1 MATQWLMG
9 DALVAEIMRI
19 RQSSG
24 QAGFD
29 MGMARLDQL
38 LDEAGVAQVNTN
50 SITQSLRDLDGPELF
65 PMVLGS
71 KDLALGLRILRALQ
85 FEPGT
90 RLFITSADAIGFGY
104 GVLVSPDGAIDYLGR
119 VARQT
124 RKDAGTSFNPRKDAG
139 PSFNP
144 SMMPDAPSPI
154 RTCPAFVGSEKSGLQ
169 ITLSGLP
176 EDNRLA
182 TDFSSTIAYRG
193 ADGCLKIDSFHKLG
207 ITLSKTAD
215 GLVLS
220 PKNPEAMIRLA
231 SIASEGAV
239 IRVTGIFGVIA
250 RLQLSGDGDQS
261 IDAFFHS
268 QTSPMMQWL
277 ACPPLPYALK
287 AID

>member
-1 MATQWLMG
+1 MTNQWLMG

-19 RQSSG
+19 RLSNG
-24 QAGFD
+24 QAEFD
-29 MGMARLDQL
+29 MGMARLDQM
-38 LDEAGVAQVNTN
+38 LDEAGVEQVNTN
-50 SITQSLRDLDGPELF
+50 SITQSLRDLNGPALF
-65 PMVLGS
+65 PMVLGR

-90 RLFITSADAIGFGY
+90 RLFMTSADAIGFGY
-104 GVLVSPDGAIDYLGR
+104 GVLISPDGTIDYLGR

-124 RKDAGTSFNPRKDAG
+124 RKDAG

-176 EDNRLA
+176 EGNRLA

-193 ADGCLKIDSFHKLG
+193 ADGCLKIDSLHKLG
-207 ITLSKTAD
+207 ITLSRTAD
-215 GLVLS
+215 GLGLS
-220 PKNPEAMIRLA
+220 PKTPEAMIRLA
-231 SIASEGAV
+231 SIASAGV
-239 IRVTGIFGVIA
+239 IIRVSGAFDVIA

-268 QTSPMMQWL
+268 PTNPMMQWL
-277 ACPPLPYALK
+277 ACSPLPYALK
-287 AID
+287 AVD

>member
-1 MATQWLMG
+1 MTIQWLMG
-9 DALVAEIMRI
+9 DALIAEIMRI

-24 QAGFD
+24 QEEFD
-29 MGMARLDQL
+29 MGIARLDQM
-38 LDEAGVAQVNTN
+38 LDEAGVAQVNAI
-50 SITQSLRDLDGPELF
+50 SIARSLRELDGPALF
-65 PMVLGS
+65 PMVLS
-71 KDLALGLRILRALQ
+71 RKDLALGLRILRALQ
-85 FEPGT
+85 FEAGT

-104 GVLVSPDGAIDYLGR
+104 GVLISPDGNIDYLGR

-124 RKDAGTSFNPRKDAG
+124 RKDAG

-144 SMMPDAPSPI
+144 SMMPEAPSPI
-154 RTCPAFVGSEKSGLQ
+154 RPCPALVRSEKSGLQ
-169 ITLSGLP
+169 ITLSGIP
-176 EDNRLA
+176 EGNRLKA
-182 TDFSSTIAYRG
+182 DFSSTLAYRG
-193 ADGCLKIDSFHKLG
+193 TDGSLKIDSFHKLG
-207 ITLSKTAD
+207 ITLSRTAD

-220 PKNPEAMIRLA
+220 PKTPEAMIRLA

-239 IRVTGIFGVIA
+239 IRVTGIYGVIA

-268 QTSPMMQWL
+268 QTSPMTQWL

>member
-24 QAGFD
+24 KAGFD
-29 MGMARLDQL
+29 MGMARLDQM

-50 SITQSLRDLDGPELF
+50 SITRSLRDLDGPALF
-65 PMVLGS
+65 PMVLGR

-104 GVLVSPDGAIDYLGR
+104 GVLVSPDGTIDYLGR

-124 RKDAGTSFNPRKDAG
+124 RKDAGT
-139 PSFNP
+139 SFNP

-182 TDFSSTIAYRG
+182 TNFSSTIAYRG
-193 ADGCLKIDSFHKLG
+193 ADGCRKIDSLHKLG
-207 ITLSKTAD
+207 ITLSKSAD

-220 PKNPEAMIRLA
+220 PKTPEAMIRLA
-231 SIASEGAV
+231 SIASAGAV
-239 IRVTGIFGVIA
+239 IRVSGAFDVIA
-250 RLQLSGDGDQS
+250 RLQLSGDGDQA

-268 QTSPMMQWL
+268 PKSPMMQWL
-277 ACPPLPYALK
+277 ACSPLPYALK

>member
-1 MATQWLMG
+1 MTTQWLMG
-9 DALVAEIMRI
+9 DALIAGIMRI

-24 QAGFD
+24 QSEFD
-29 MGMARLDQL
+29 MGMARLDQM
-38 LDEAGVAQVNTN
+38 LDEAGVAQVDTN
-50 SITQSLRDLDGPELF
+50 SITRSLRDLDGPALF
-65 PMVLGS
+65 PMVLGR

-85 FEPGT
+85 FESGS

-104 GVLVSPDGAIDYLGR
+104 GVLISPDGTIDYLGR
-119 VARQT
+119 VARQS
-124 RKDAGTSFNPRKDAG
+124 RKDHG

-144 SMMPDAPSPI
+144 SMMPDAPSAI
-154 RTCPAFVGSEKSGLQ
+154 RPCPAFVGSEKSGLQ

-176 EDNRLA
+176 EGNRLK
-182 TDFSSTIAYRG
+182 TDFTSTLAYRG
-193 ADGCLKIDSFHKLG
+193 ADGGLKIDSFHKLG
-207 ITLSKTAD
+207 ITLNRTDD
-215 GLVLS
+215 GVVLS
-220 PKNPEAMIRLA
+220 PKTPEAMIRLA

-239 IRVTGIFGVIA
+239 IRVSGVFDVIA

-268 QTSPMMQWL
+268 PTSPMMQWL

>member
-50 SITQSLRDLDGPELF
+50 SIARSLRDLDGPALF
-65 PMVLGS
+65 PMVLGR

-104 GVLVSPDGAIDYLGR
+104 GVLVSPDGPIDYLGR

-124 RKDAGTSFNPRKDAG
+124 RKDAG

-176 EDNRLA
+176 EGNRLA

-193 ADGCLKIDSFHKLG
+193 ADGCLKIDSLHKLG

-220 PKNPEAMIRLA
+220 PKTPEAMIRLA
-231 SIASEGAV
+231 SIASAGAV
-239 IRVTGIFGVIA
+239 IRVSGAFDVIA
-250 RLQLSGDGDQS
+250 RLQLSGDGDQA

-268 QTSPMMQWL
+268 PKSPMMQWL
-277 ACPPLPYALK
+277 ACSLLPYALK

>member
-50 SITQSLRDLDGPELF
+50 SITLSLRDLDGPALF
-65 PMVLGS
+65 PMVLGR

-104 GVLVSPDGAIDYLGR
+104 GVLVSPDGTIDYIGR

-124 RKDAGTSFNPRKDAG
+124 RKDSG

-176 EDNRLA
+176 EGNRLK

-193 ADGCLKIDSFHKLG
+193 ADGCLKIDSLHKLG
-207 ITLSKTAD
+207 ITQSGTAD

-220 PKNPEAMIRLA
+220 PKTPEAMIRLA
-231 SIASEGAV
+231 SIASAGAV
-239 IRVTGIFGVIA
+239 IRVSGAFDVIA
-250 RLQLSGDGDQS
+250 RLQLSGDGDQA
-261 IDAFFHS
+261 INAFFHS
-268 QTSPMMQWL
+268 PKSPMRQWL

>member
-29 MGMARLDQL
+29 MGMARLDQM
-38 LDEAGVAQVNTN
+38 LDEAEVAQVNTN
-50 SITQSLRDLDGPELF
+50 SITQSLRDLDGPALF
-65 PMVLGS
+65 PMVLGR

-104 GVLVSPDGAIDYLGR
+104 GVLVSPDGTIDYLGR

-124 RKDAGTSFNPRKDAG
+124 RKDAG

-176 EDNRLA
+176 EDNRLKA
-182 TDFSSTIAYRG
+182 DFSSTLAYRG
-193 ADGCLKIDSFHKLG
+193 TDGSLKIDSFHKLG
-207 ITLSKTAD
+207 ITKSKTAD

>member
-50 SITQSLRDLDGPELF
+50 SIARSLRDLDGPALF
-65 PMVLGS
+65 PMVLGR

-104 GVLVSPDGAIDYLGR
+104 GVLVSPDGPIDYLGR

-124 RKDAGTSFNPRKDAG
+124 RKDAG

-176 EDNRLA
+176 EGNRLA

-193 ADGCLKIDSFHKLG
+193 ADGCLKIDSLHKLG
-207 ITLSKTAD
+207 ITLSRTAD
-215 GLVLS
+215 GLGLS
-220 PKNPEAMIRLA
+220 PKTPEAMIRLA
-231 SIASEGAV
+231 SIASAGAV
-239 IRVTGIFGVIA
+239 IRVSGAFDVTA
-250 RLQLSGDGDQS
+250 RLQLSGDGDQA

-268 QTSPMMQWL
+268 PKSPMMQWL

>member
-1 MATQWLMG
+1 MTIQWLMG
-9 DALVAEIMRI
+9 DALIAEIMRI

-24 QAGFD
+24 QEEFD
-29 MGMARLDQL
+29 MGIARLDQM
-38 LDEAGVAQVNTN
+38 LDEAGVAQVNTI
-50 SITQSLRDLDGPELF
+50 SITRSLRELGGPALF
-65 PMVLGS
+65 PMVLS
-71 KDLALGLRILRALQ
+71 RKDLALGLRILRALQ
-85 FEPGT
+85 FEAGT

-104 GVLVSPDGAIDYLGR
+104 GVLVSPDGTIDYLGR

-124 RKDAGTSFNPRKDAG
+124 RKDAG

-176 EDNRLA
+176 EGNRLA
-182 TDFSSTIAYRG
+182 TNFSSTIAYRG
-193 ADGCLKIDSFHKLG
+193 ADGCLKIDSLHKLG
-207 ITLSKTAD
+207 ITLSRTAD
-215 GLVLS
+215 GLGLS
-220 PKNPEAMIRLA
+220 PKTPEAMIRLA
-231 SIASEGAV
+231 SIASAGAV
-239 IRVTGIFGVIA
+239 IRVSGACDVTA
-250 RLQLSGDGDQS
+250 RLQLSGDGDQA

-268 QTSPMMQWL
+268 PKSPMMQWL